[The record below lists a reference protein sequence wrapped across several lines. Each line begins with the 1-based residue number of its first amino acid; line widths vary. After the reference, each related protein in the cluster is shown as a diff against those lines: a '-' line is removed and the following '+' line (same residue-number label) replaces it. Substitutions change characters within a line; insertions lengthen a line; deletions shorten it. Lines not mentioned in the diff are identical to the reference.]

1 MSKIHF
7 YDRRF
12 GYLFVSPAVVILS
25 IVILAPIAIAIITS
39 FYDYTLINRT
49 LDSFIGLRN
58 YFEAVSNE
66 KFIHSA
72 IVTIVFVI
80 LVVLF
85 EFIIGFLIAILLNQV
100 ERFRNIYYFIL
111 LIPLLINPI
120 VVGLI
125 WRMFLHPQLGILNYL
140 ISLIGID
147 PVNWLGDPQNA
158 FITIIFVDIWHQ
170 VSFMIIL
177 LLAGLASIPE
187 EPYEAARVDGA
198 NAFHQFRDI
207 TLPYMRPVIIITLL
221 IRLIFALKTYDL
233 IYIMTK
239 GGPGDATDLISY
251 YIYRSAF
258 IGLDL
263 GQAASMSVILLL
275 IVCIIIYPLFKFMNR
290 ADE

>member
-1 MSKIHF
+1 MNKIELH
-7 YDRRF
+7 DRRF
-12 GYLFVSPAVVILS
+12 GYLFISPAVIILS

-39 FYDYTLINRT
+39 FYDYTLINRS
-49 LDSFIGLRN
+49 LDTFIGLKN
-58 YFEAVSNE
+58 YFESISNE
-66 KFIHSA
+66 KFIHAS
-72 IVTIVFVI
+72 IVTISFVFF
-80 LVVLF
+80 VVLL
-85 EFIIGFLIAILLNQV
+85 EFLIGFLIAILLNQV
-100 ERFRNIYYFIL
+100 EKFRNIYYFIL
-111 LIPLLINPI
+111 LIPLLINPV

-140 ISLIGID
+140 IGFIGVEPI
-147 PVNWLGDPQNA
+147 NWLGDPKNA
-158 FITIIFVDIWHQ
+158 FLTIIFVDIWHQ

-198 NAFHQFRDI
+198 NAFEQFKDI

-263 GQAASMSVILLL
+263 GQAASMSVFLL
-275 IVCIIIYPLFKFMNR
+275 IVVCIIVYPLFKYMSR

>member
-1 MSKIHF
+1 MNKIQF

-12 GYLFVSPAVVILS
+12 GYLFVSPAVLILS
-25 IVILAPIAIAIITS
+25 IVILAPIVLAIITS
-39 FYDYTLINRT
+39 FYDYTLINR
-49 LDSFIGLRN
+49 SFENFIGLKN
-58 YFEAVSNE
+58 YFASVSNE
-66 KFIHSA
+66 KFIHSS
-72 IVTIVFVI
+72 IVTIFFVL

-85 EFIIGFLIAILLNQV
+85 EFLIGFLIAILLNQV
-100 ERFRNIYYFIL
+100 EKFRNIYYFIL
-111 LIPLLINPI
+111 LIPLLINPV

-140 ISLIGID
+140 IGLIGID

-198 NAFHQFRDI
+198 NAFQQFRDI

>member
-198 NAFHQFRDI
+198 NAFQQFRDI

-275 IVCIIIYPLFKFMNR
+275 IVCVIIYPLFKFMNR

>member
-1 MSKIHF
+1 MNKIQF

-12 GYLFVSPAVVILS
+12 GYLFVSPAVLILS
-25 IVILAPIAIAIITS
+25 IVILAPIVLAIITS
-39 FYDYTLINRT
+39 FYDYTLINR
-49 LDSFIGLRN
+49 SFENFIGLKN
-58 YFEAVSNE
+58 YFASVSNE
-66 KFIHSA
+66 KFIHSS
-72 IVTIVFVI
+72 IVTIFFVL

-85 EFIIGFLIAILLNQV
+85 EFLIGFLIAILLNQV
-100 ERFRNIYYFIL
+100 EKFRNIYYFIL
-111 LIPLLINPI
+111 LIPLLINPV

-198 NAFHQFRDI
+198 NMFEQFRDI

-239 GGPGDATDLISY
+239 GGPGDATDIISY

-275 IVCIIIYPLFKFMNR
+275 IVCVIIYPLFKFMNR

>member
-1 MSKIHF
+1 MSKIYF

-12 GYLFVSPAVVILS
+12 GYLFVSPAVIILS
-25 IVILAPIAIAIITS
+25 IVILAPITIAIITS

-58 YFEAVSNE
+58 YFESVSNE

-140 ISLIGID
+140 ISLVGID
-147 PVNWLGDPQNA
+147 PINWLGDPQNA

-198 NAFHQFRDI
+198 NAFQQFRDI

-275 IVCIIIYPLFKFMNR
+275 IVCLIIYPLFKFMNR

>member
-12 GYLFVSPAVVILS
+12 GYLFVSPAVIILS
-25 IVILAPIAIAIITS
+25 IVILAPITIAIITS

-58 YFEAVSNE
+58 YFESVSNE

-72 IVTIVFVI
+72 IVTIIFVI

-198 NAFHQFRDI
+198 NAFQQFRDI

-275 IVCIIIYPLFKFMNR
+275 IVCVIIYPLFKFMNR

>member
-1 MSKIHF
+1 MNKIQF

-12 GYLFVSPAVVILS
+12 GYLFVSPAVLILS
-25 IVILAPIAIAIITS
+25 IVILAPIVLAIITS
-39 FYDYTLINRT
+39 FYDYTLINR
-49 LDSFIGLRN
+49 SFENFIGLKN
-58 YFEAVSNE
+58 YFTSISNE
-66 KFIHSA
+66 KFIHSS
-72 IVTIVFVI
+72 IVTIFFVL

-85 EFIIGFLIAILLNQV
+85 EFLIGFLIAILLNQV
-100 ERFRNIYYFIL
+100 EKFRNIYYFIL
-111 LIPLLINPI
+111 LIPLLINPV

-198 NAFHQFRDI
+198 NMFEQFRDI

-239 GGPGDATDLISY
+239 GGPGDATDIISY

-275 IVCIIIYPLFKFMNR
+275 IVCVIIYPLFKFMNR